1 MLPVFFRRPF
11 KMMFAER
18 ANSPVTLGEFL
29 CASLLLAGVVA
40 ALWLAAGR
48 PGPSGKLHHQMKLLE
63 LFSGTGSIGRAFEGL
78 GWEVTSLD
86 LEGEPTIKCDIL
98 DWDHTKFPPGHF
110 QVVWASPVCC
120 EFSKALTRRP
130 RRLEEGDRLVLIDYA
145 PVLGPREPAERA
157 AQDAALHGRPPLPG
171 RDLLLLRQPLPEAH
185 QGLGHAALRPAAPVL
200 QGLPLRELPRRA
212 PPHQGAARQPLPAA
226 ALRDP
231 PRAVRGDGAVGKRC
245 ASTNASKPS

>member
-1 MLPVFFRRPF
+1 
-11 KMMFAER
+11 
-18 ANSPVTLGEFL
+18 
-29 CASLLLAGVVA
+29 
-40 ALWLAAGR
+40 
-48 PGPSGKLHHQMKLLE
+48 MKLLE
-63 LFSGTGSIGRAFEGL
+63 LFSGTGSIGRAFEAL

-86 LEGEPTIKCDIL
+86 LEGEPIKCDIL

-120 EFSKALTRRP
+120 EFSKAPTRRP
-130 RRLEEGDRLVLIDYA
+130 RRLEEGDRLVLRTLEHYFK
-145 PVLGPREPAERA
+145 PRFWGLENP
-157 AQDAALHGRPPLPG
+157 QSGLLKTRPYMEG
-171 RDLLLLRQPLPEAH
+171 LLLLRQPLPEAH
-185 QGLGHAALRPAAPVL
+185 QDLGHAALRPAAPVL
-200 QGLPLRELPRRA
+200 QGLPLRELPRRV